1 MATSRRTP
9 GGTRLLIPENRLGEL
24 IMIRKLHQG
33 NESPALPP
41 AADSPVTESFDKLDL
56 GSSSSAMSMALDGA
70 ADDSSNRNSKRS
82 SSRSP
87 SRLPRTSSSTSVR
100 DFFHRRATSS
110 SQTTTTTTTTTASTS
125 ASASASASA
134 PEKSEKEKHEDHLVR
149 WLRSGNV
156 IYKSVGLGLMDL
168 VVGMEV
174 VRLARVKG
182 IGNLVENFSSSS
194 SS

>member
-1 MATSRRTP
+1 
-9 GGTRLLIPENRLGEL
+9 
-24 IMIRKLHQG
+24 MIRKLHQG

-110 SQTTTTTTTTTASTS
+110 SQTTTTAST
-125 ASASASASA
+125 SASASASA

-194 SS
+194 SSS